1 MTLQKEAYASS
12 LVPRGDPQWE
22 GSTHQRGSTLFP
34 KYTILFLI
42 KRYFIH
48 QVLDL
53 VGDRRRERERERERE
68 MAGRYCYE
76 NGLPFSAMVT
86 AECTNVGLNI
96 LFKASSLKGLSYYV
110 FVLYMYAFSTLVLFP
125 LAFVFRGYVSFPY
138 LHFSNNF
145 RKKKKKKKSQEIIF
159 YAFNFFFF
167 LYIKKV

>member
-53 VGDRRRERERERERE
+53 VGDRRRERERERE

-145 RKKKKKKKSQEIIF
+145 RKKKKKKKILG
-159 YAFNFFFF
+159 N
-167 LYIKKV
+167 YILRL